1 MEAAAAIE
9 ALRASCFSLLR
20 QGSRYVRLHSECEV
34 TQDHTHGVW
43 AVTNARFA
51 ARARVGKAL
60 AAAGRGRGVEDA
72 AIREAQCTSDKQGG
86 LRRQRP
92 SARSRASRRRAP
104 VEPSKLELAEEAGA
118 APCPYSVHSA
128 PETSVNHEQHG
139 PPARGAAARVT
150 TRRRAA
156 TAPTGHGAAPRHLR
170 GPPEDGPRR
179 ATPWRQC
186 VERAARRASAVQ
198 PKGRSAVRPPGRS
211 VASRRPRLPTSAVRG
226 PRRACPSA
234 DAEVRLGPTSEAEL
248 PQEAAGGLRRAA
260 QSYFSWCRAAAA

>member
-60 AAAGRGRGVEDA
+60 AASWAAAAVEDT

-104 VEPSKLELAEEAGA
+104 VESSKLELAEEAGA
-118 APCPYSVHSA
+118 APRPYSVHSA
-128 PETSVNHEQHG
+128 RETSVNNEQHG
-139 PPARGAAARVT
+139 APPRRPAARVKA
-150 TRRRAA
+150 RRRAA
-156 TAPTGHGAAPRHLR
+156 TAPTGHGAATRHLR
-170 GPPEDGPRR
+170 GPPEDRARR
-179 ATPWRQC
+179 P
-186 VERAARRASAVQ
+186 AARR
-198 PKGRSAVRPPGRS
+198 
-211 VASRRPRLPTSAVRG
+211 
-226 PRRACPSA
+226 
-234 DAEVRLGPTSEAEL
+234 
-248 PQEAAGGLRRAA
+248 
-260 QSYFSWCRAAAA
+260 